1 MKPHD
6 ILKVKNALVE
16 SVYYVLVC
24 AIGRLL
30 RTYLP
35 PPRFP
40 LAHVIIK
47 STITREM
54 FIILMRTWTANVV
67 RWSS

>member
-16 SVYYVLVC
+16 SVYYVPAC

-30 RTYLP
+30 RTYLH
-35 PPRFP
+35 
-40 LAHVIIK
+40 LDSLWH
-47 STITREM
+47 T
-54 FIILMRTWTANVV
+54 
-67 RWSS
+67 